1 MWQQLI
7 TWLKQLSFLVKK
19 EFLTIFSDPANRA
32 ILFVPALMQ
41 ALLFGYAA
49 TYDVNHVD
57 YAILDQSNGQV
68 SHELISKLDG
78 SGIFKRVA
86 TLEYT
91 EQIKQVIDNRQ
102 ALLVIT
108 IPNDF
113 ESKLN
118 NNQSA
123 PIQVIVDGRNSSTA
137 MVAGSYLNK
146 IIGQFNQQKFNSAL
160 PISLETRTWYNPNQE
175 SRWSLMPA
183 LIAALSMMQ
192 TLLLSALSVARE
204 REQGTFDQLL
214 VTPYTPLQIMI
225 GKALPPI
232 FVGLMQSTII
242 LLIILFWFKIPMNGS
257 IGLLYFGLFS
267 FNVAI
272 VGVGLSI
279 SALSLNMQQA
289 MLFTFLL
296 IMPLML
302 LSGLLTPVENMPKAL
317 QVATY
322 ANPLRFGI
330 NLVQRVYLEGAS
342 FAQVKLNFLPMIV
355 LGIVTLPLAAWLFRN
370 RLDLLRK

>member
-1 MWQQLI
+1 MAAI
-7 TWLKQLSFLVKK
+7 NHVAETLKFLVKRI
-19 EFLTIFSDPANRA
+19 LNHFSDPANRA

-49 TYDVNHVD
+49 TYDVNHVV

-102 ALLVIT
+102 ALLIIT

-118 NNQSA
+118 NNQSS

-146 IIGQFNQQKFNSAL
+146 IIGQFNQQKFSSAL

-175 SRWSLMPA
+175 S
-183 LIAALSMMQ
+183 
-192 TLLLSALSVARE
+192 
-204 REQGTFDQLL
+204 
-214 VTPYTPLQIMI
+214 
-225 GKALPPI
+225 
-232 FVGLMQSTII
+232 VG
-242 LLIILFWFKIPMNGS
+242 
-257 IGLLYFGLFS
+257 
-267 FNVAI
+267 A
-272 VGVGLSI
+272 
-279 SALSLNMQQA
+279 
-289 MLFTFLL
+289 
-296 IMPLML
+296 
-302 LSGLLTPVENMPKAL
+302 
-317 QVATY
+317 
-322 ANPLRFGI
+322 
-330 NLVQRVYLEGAS
+330 
-342 FAQVKLNFLPMIV
+342 
-355 LGIVTLPLAAWLFRN
+355 
-370 RLDLLRK
+370 

>member
-7 TWLKQLSFLVKK
+7 TWLKHLSFLVKK

-102 ALLVIT
+102 ALLIIT

-242 LLIILFWFKIPMNGS
+242 LLI
-257 IGLLYFGLFS
+257 
-267 FNVAI
+267 
-272 VGVGLSI
+272 
-279 SALSLNMQQA
+279 
-289 MLFTFLL
+289 
-296 IMPLML
+296 MPLML

-370 RLDLLRK
+370 RLS